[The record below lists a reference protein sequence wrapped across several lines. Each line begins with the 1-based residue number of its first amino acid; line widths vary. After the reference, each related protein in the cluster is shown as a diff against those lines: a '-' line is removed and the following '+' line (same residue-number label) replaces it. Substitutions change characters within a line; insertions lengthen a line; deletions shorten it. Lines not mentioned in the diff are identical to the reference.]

1 MLCDQLQISS
11 TELIGLANRHP
22 RVDILN
28 PGIGVGGHCIA
39 IDPLFVASMFPKD
52 TMMIQS
58 ARAVNRKKT
67 AWVIDRVLQEVEQYE
82 VLRGKRA
89 CVTQLGLSYKEDVG
103 DLRESPALEIAYAL
117 QAKGLEVACVDPH
130 VDCVEGLHLL
140 DMEAALSRSNIVIAL
155 VRHAEFTQFKF
166 QEYEI
171 SVFLD
176 FCDLDL
182 GTSNTVL
189 TR

>member
-1 MLCDQLQISS
+1 M
-11 TELIGLANRHP
+11 
-22 RVDILN
+22 
-28 PGIGVGGHCIA
+28 
-39 IDPLFVASMFPKD
+39 
-52 TMMIQS
+52 
-58 ARAVNRKKT
+58 
-67 AWVIDRVLQEVEQYE
+67 
-82 VLRGKRA
+82 
-89 CVTQLGLSYKEDVG
+89 
-103 DLRESPALEIAYAL
+103 
-117 QAKGLEVACVDPH
+117 
-130 VDCVEGLHLL
+130 DCVEGLHLL
-140 DMEAALSRSNIVIAL
+140 DMEAALSKSNIVIAL